1 MTEGLDKNRLAINS
15 GFDKMDEVKK
25 WDLQQLPSFEAIEEP
40 ELSEEK
46 EPLSEEKYVMSNDD
60 LFYLTGLEKYN
71 KRGTSKITLKKLKD
85 LEDKY
90 AYLIKDD
97 YKIDYFGDPKY
108 KVLEVIRKNEEE
120 EEDPTKRVITFD
132 DTDLDSGLNNAR
144 AVNFLK
150 ENNIP
155 LPSRIKNESYKTI
168 KYYQKKAENLINVYR
183 KSLIN
188 KANFKIISGIN
199 KAVPMNKN
207 PRTETLEEIAY
218 YNILSEYVNNIN
230 KLENIAKKNRTRYH
244 SLQ

>member
-1 MTEGLDKNRLAINS
+1 
-15 GFDKMDEVKK
+15 
-25 WDLQQLPSFEAIEEP
+25 
-40 ELSEEK
+40 
-46 EPLSEEKYVMSNDD
+46 MSNDD

-71 KRGTSKITLKKLKD
+71 KRGTSKITLKELKD

-90 AYLIKDD
+90 EYLIKDD

-120 EEDPTKRVITFD
+120 VEDPTKRVNTSD

-155 LPSRIKNESYKTI
+155 LPSRSKNESYKTI

-230 KLENIAKKNRTRYH
+230 KLENIAKKTGQGIIHFNNPQQLVDRLELLAG
-244 SLQ
+244 SIFAGNSGVKQEIS